1 MLGVAALATSAMDL
15 LQSLTAK
22 KSSSSS
28 PAKTTTGL
36 SQGTSFQLGTPA
48 AITSTSGAVGTT
60 PSTGNLSAST
70 MSALLDAQSQTN
82 VSANSKTRS
91 DALKSLFKQLD
102 GDSDGS
108 ISKAEFEDKLG
119 AGGTNVANADAVF
132 AKLDKDGNGSVSLD
146 ELGSALKG
154 AGKGGGHRRAGG
166 TVGVGDSSDVTGA
179 TTTTA
184 INPDGSTTISTTYA
198 DGSKV
203 TSTTAP
209 PSAASTAATA
219 SYNAIEKM
227 IQSQADRISAASSA
241 ARSSISMNA

>member
-154 AGKGGGHRRAGG
+154 GGHRRAGG